1 MKRIVSVL
9 TLIALV
15 SFMSCTSDSS
25 DDTGEGQT
33 DQFDRSAMLVN
44 WADNIIIP
52 SYEGFDV
59 EAKALNAAAA
69 AFVATP
75 DVSTLG
81 TLRTAWE
88 SAYFSFQNVELF
100 DIGKAEELRYSYR
113 LNTYPTNA
121 TEINSAV
128 ESGNY
133 DLALP
138 SAVDAQG
145 FPALDYL
152 LFGLGDSDAEVLA
165 FYTTDANAENYKK
178 YLSDVTGS
186 IEQLTATVLADWKN
200 SFRGSFVSNTSSSAS
215 GSVDKLAN
223 DYIFYYEKLLR
234 AGKVGIPAGI
244 FSNEVLPQTVEAY
257 YKEDLSKALLLEALN
272 ATQNFFNG
280 KAYKGSATGA
290 SFKAYLDYLNTIK
303 NGSDLSSLI
312 NAQFDAARAK
322 ANALNSSFVVQI
334 ETNNNALLETYNEL
348 QRNTILMK
356 IDMLQALDINVD
368 YVDAD
373 GD

>member
-1 MKRIVSVL
+1 MKRIISAL
-9 TLIALV
+9 TLITLV
-15 SFMSCTSDSS
+15 SLMSCTSDST
-25 DDTGEGQT
+25 DDSGQGQT
-33 DQFDRSAMLVN
+33 DQFDRGAMLVN

-52 SYEGFDV
+52 SYEAFDV

-75 DVSTLG
+75 DASTLG

-100 DIGKAEELRYSYR
+100 DIGKAEEVRYSYR

-121 TEINSAV
+121 NEITSAV

-280 KAYKGSATGA
+280 KAYNRSATGA

-312 NAQFDAARAK
+312 NAQFDAAQAK

-334 ETNNNALLETYNEL
+334 ETNNDALLETYNEL

-356 IDMLQALDINVD
+356 IDMLQALDISVD

>member
-1 MKRIVSVL
+1 MKKILSVL
-9 TLIALV
+9 TLVALV
-15 SFMSCTSDSS
+15 GFMSCTSDSS
-25 DDTGEGQT
+25 DDSGQGQT
-33 DQFDRSAMLVN
+33 DQFDREAMLVN

-52 SYEGFDV
+52 SYEAFDA
-59 EAKALNAAAA
+59 EAKALKAAAD

-75 DVSTLG
+75 DANTLDD
-81 TLRTAWE
+81 LRTTWE
-88 SAYFSFQNVELF
+88 SAYFSFQNVEMF
-100 DIGKAEELRYSYR
+100 DIGKAEEVRFSYR

-121 TEINSAV
+121 AEITSSID
-128 ESGNY
+128 SGCY
-133 DLALP
+133 DLELP
-138 SAVDAQG
+138 SMIDAQG

-152 LFGLGDSDAEVLA
+152 LFGLGDTDTEVLA
-165 FYTTDANAENYKK
+165 FYTTDANAENYKT
-178 YLSDVTGS
+178 YLSDVTAS
-186 IEQLTATVLADWKN
+186 MAELTATVLADWKN

-244 FSNEVLPQTVEAY
+244 FSNEVLPEKVEAF
-257 YKEDLSKALLLEALN
+257 YKEDLSKDLLLEALT

-280 KAYKGSATGA
+280 KAYNKSGSGA

-303 NGSDLSSLI
+303 NGSDLSGLI
-312 NAQFDAARAK
+312 NGQFDAARAQ
-322 ANALNSSFVVQI
+322 ANALNDSFVVQI
-334 ETNNNALLETYNEL
+334 ETNNDALLETYNEL

>member
-1 MKRIVSVL
+1 MKKIHSVL
-9 TLIALV
+9 TLVALV
-15 SFMSCTSDSS
+15 GFMSCTSDSS
-25 DDTGEGQT
+25 DDTGQGQT
-33 DQFDRSAMLVN
+33 DQFDREAMLVN

-52 SYEGFDV
+52 SYEAFDA
-59 EAKALNAAAA
+59 EAKALKAAAD

-75 DVSTLG
+75 DANTLND
-81 TLRTAWE
+81 LRTAWE
-88 SAYFSFQNVELF
+88 SAYFSFQNVEMF
-100 DIGKAEELRYSYR
+100 DIGKAEEVRFSYR

-121 TEINSAV
+121 AEITSSI

-138 SAVDAQG
+138 SMVDAQG

-152 LFGLGDSDAEVLA
+152 LFELGDSDSEVLD
-165 FYTTDANAENYKK
+165 FYTTDANAENYKT
-178 YLSDVTGS
+178 YLSD
-186 IEQLTATVLADWKN
+186 LTASMADLTTTILADWKN

-244 FSNEVLPQTVEAY
+244 FSNEVLPEKVEAY
-257 YKEDLSKALLLEALN
+257 YKEDLSKDLLLKALT

-280 KAYKGSATGA
+280 KAFNKSGSGA

-303 NGSDLSSLI
+303 NGSDLSGLI
-312 NAQFDAARAK
+312 NGQFDAAREQ
-322 ANALNSSFVVQI
+322 ANALNDSFVVQI
-334 ETNNNALLETYNEL
+334 ETNNDALLETYNEL